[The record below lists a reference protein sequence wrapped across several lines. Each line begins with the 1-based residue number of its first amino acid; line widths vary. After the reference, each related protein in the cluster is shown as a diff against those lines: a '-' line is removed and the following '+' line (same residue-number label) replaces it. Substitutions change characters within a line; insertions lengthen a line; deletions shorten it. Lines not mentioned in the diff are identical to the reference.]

1 MKGARLIL
9 LHISGAPLISSNEA
23 AAGEYLPSGMSG
35 KQVQMYC
42 AIQTK
47 RRSSL
52 GPDPKD
58 VIAGPE
64 VVPLPSLVLA
74 NVFRVMLL
82 IN

>member
-1 MKGARLIL
+1 MRPNINFRICPGQTMWQ
-9 LHISGAPLISSNEA
+9 GV
-23 AAGEYLPSGMSG
+23 YLPSGMSG